1 MTAWF
6 LDIWMSRTG
15 VEERASEDRGDGRL
29 RGRGSLHKPRPA
41 RRSTS
46 LFSPRQRVHISPRP
60 APRLLSSPASFSLRR
75 SCLTTSHATQA
86 APRGLFLRSDH
97 LSPTCRRRSS
107 SLSPANHHHTPPS
120 DARKMYI
127 HVPLL
132 LFLLSNAAPSDAAL
146 FSRDSESSLSR
157 AARHVRRHVIKRSTG
172 LLDDLRLAYTGIRL
186 QQQQA
191 QQQQQVLFQSS
202 KMYCVNNGNTGLG
215 IANNGT
221 SGSSA
226 PSSSDTGISQSA
238 SSAAPSS
245 VSSSSPTT
253 TTSPTNAATTT
264 PKAAA
269 TQSTSPATASPTA
282 TGSSSGSS
290 SSPWKV
296 AQSYVRCAFT
306 SDYATI

>member
-1 MTAWF
+1 MYIYP
-6 LDIWMSRTG
+6 L
-15 VEERASEDRGDGRL
+15 VPL
-29 RGRGSLHKPRPA
+29 RG
-41 RRSTS
+41 
-46 LFSPRQRVHISPRP
+46 F
-60 APRLLSSPASFSLRR
+60 
-75 SCLTTSHATQA
+75 
-86 APRGLFLRSDH
+86 
-97 LSPTCRRRSS
+97 
-107 SLSPANHHHTPPS
+107 SLSPPLSPCEDPASRPRTRPRLRLAVCFSDPTTYRPLAADAPRACLPPTTTS

-132 LFLLSNAAPSDAAL
+132 LFLLANAAPSDAAL

-186 QQQQA
+186 QQQQT
-191 QQQQQVLFQSS
+191 QQKQQVLFQSS

-226 PSSSDTGISQSA
+226 PSSSDTGISPSA
-238 SSAAPSS
+238 SSTAASS
-245 VSSSSPTT
+245 LSSSSPTP

-264 PKAAA
+264 TKAAA

-306 SDYATI
+306 YVYATI